1 MSLDHALL
9 VSLLE
14 KPSAGYELARRFDKS
29 IGHFWHATHQQIYRV
44 LARMETE
51 GWVSAKLCAGETA
64 PDRKEYSV
72 TTQGRAELSAWLAEP
87 SDPERLRSVLMVKLR
102 GAVFNDLGDIRAEV
116 ARHLVRHE
124 AMLDAYRAIDT
135 RDFSEAAM
143 PLESHPQRALQRQV
157 LRFGITA
164 ETGWVD
170 WCRET
175 LALLDRLSS
184 SPSPLSQESP

>member
-72 TTQGRAELSAWLAEP
+72 TETGRTALSAWLAQA
-87 SDPERLRSVLMVKLR
+87 STPEHGRSALMVKLR
-102 GAVFNDLGDIRAEV
+102 AAALSDPQCLRGELEHHL
-116 ARHLVRHE
+116 RHHTTLH
-124 AMLDAYRAIDT
+124 DAYLAIAA
-135 RDFSEAAM
+135 RDFPEATRSSLA
-143 PLESHPQRALQRQV
+143 PQAALQYQV
-157 LRFGITA
+157 LRFGIAA
-164 ETGWVD
+164 EAAWVD

-175 LALLDRLSS
+175 LALLDRLPS
-184 SPSPLSQESP
+184 SPFPLPQESP